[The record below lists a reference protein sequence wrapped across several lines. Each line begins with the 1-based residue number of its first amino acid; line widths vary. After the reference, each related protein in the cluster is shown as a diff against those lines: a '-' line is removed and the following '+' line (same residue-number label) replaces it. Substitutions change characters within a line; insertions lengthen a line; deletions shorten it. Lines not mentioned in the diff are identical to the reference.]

1 MQVAP
6 QRAGEGKANRAG
18 NVSGLV
24 AFIFWVCVSVCQCMI
39 VIEDVYMGDVRHV
52 G

>member
-1 MQVAP
+1 MQAAP

-18 NVSGLV
+18 NVSSLV
-24 AFIFWVCVSVCQCMI
+24 AFIFCVCVSVCRCMI
-39 VIEDVYMGDVRHV
+39 VIEDIYMGDVSHV

>member
-1 MQVAP
+1 MQAAP

-18 NVSGLV
+18 NVSSLV
-24 AFIFWVCVSVCQCMI
+24 AFICVCVSVCRCMI

>member
-1 MQVAP
+1 MQAAP

-18 NVSGLV
+18 NVSSLV
-24 AFIFWVCVSVCQCMI
+24 AFIFWVCVSVCRCM
-39 VIEDVYMGDVRHV
+39 IEDVYMGDVRHV